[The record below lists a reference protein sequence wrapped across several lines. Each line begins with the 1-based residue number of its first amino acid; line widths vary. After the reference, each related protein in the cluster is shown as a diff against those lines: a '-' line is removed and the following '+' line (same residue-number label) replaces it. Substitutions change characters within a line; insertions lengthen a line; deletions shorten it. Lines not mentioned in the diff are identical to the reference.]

1 MSQDIRYHK
10 EFVLSTIVSQ
20 FPESR
25 VVVESVGSGP
35 IAQNFTKPAGTLKR
49 SSRDGRLPRRV
60 ERSIREDHDP
70 EFKDRLIRA
79 RQIWA
84 EEAYPDA
91 PQSLAKMRL
100 QKGLSQTQLA
110 DLIGTSQ
117 SHIAKIEA
125 GQVRI
130 YLDTANRLAVA
141 LSVSLDKLNA
151 LLDSTSAES
160 SSKVA

>member
-1 MSQDIRYHK
+1 
-10 EFVLSTIVSQ
+10 
-20 FPESR
+20 
-25 VVVESVGSGP
+25 
-35 IAQNFTKPAGTLKR
+35 
-49 SSRDGRLPRRV
+49 
-60 ERSIREDHDP
+60 
-70 EFKDRLIRA
+70 
-79 RQIWA
+79 
-84 EEAYPDA
+84 
-91 PQSLAKMRL
+91 MRL